1 MNNNQRKELADVI
14 TSQTIELFKVMFDAD
29 IEPYMNSNHNFN
41 DDDLISKVTLS
52 EEGFEIVLKFVF
64 PRHLLVK
71 LLNDMYGSV
80 MANHESAREDAICE
94 ISNIVC
100 GGLKK
105 HLNEGG
111 HSLEMSLPSIYCP
124 YKTQDASDKECLK
137 IDFFLLGEAFSVDLK
152 MDETP

>member
-14 TSQTIELFKVMFDAD
+14 TSHTIELFKVMFGAD
-29 IEPYMNSNHNFN
+29 IEPYMNDNHTFN

-52 EEGFEIVLKFVF
+52 EEGCEIVLKFIF
-64 PRHLLVK
+64 PRHILVELLS
-71 LLNDMYGSV
+71 DMYGAV

-100 GGLKK
+100 SGLKT
-105 HLNEGG
+105 HLNEKG

-124 YKTQDASDKECLK
+124 YSTEDSSSKECLK